1 MKKHWW
7 NDKKQNSLFSNTQ
20 KQHKEKYG
28 LDYGD
33 DGYYGSNYLDDSE
46 TYDYGFKSKL
56 DDKKDFKNTDYTKY
70 HTTWRGYETLKPIK
84 LSYRYIQ
91 QMASSIGGQS
101 GIKVVSSN
109 QWRADTNTKTL
120 YYDPVS
126 LMYGTKG
133 ELLSTLLHEV
143 GKIKYSDKI
152 DNFRFNPY
160 VEKYNYGANSTI
172 LMYEGFRV
180 DTKMLKEYPS
190 AQEIYESN
198 EEVIKKIINS
208 YRDIAT
214 ATRDVIKET
223 VNGTKDDIVRTI
235 KNTVT
240 EEMGVDNIDFERMSV
255 MTKLKYQEITKK
267 VVGTELSSEA
277 ELNTHLDVFLQ
288 KQSEEPLLE
297 EYFAEMLRISYNV
310 KDIEPIEKVQSY
322 VDATFPVI
330 ENIVEVDTTAEV
342 VSELEKSVFP
352 IIENLLKN
360 QKQNTSESIKESFSD
375 DSLMKQAIDEALN
388 WDKNRGYRGFSKT
401 ADTLYNQMNGEE
413 MQRGTAESELPKEW
427 KQGDY
432 NALKES
438 VEPEIRL
445 LTNRLT
451 FIKREE
457 SVIKY
462 SSNHRRGK
470 LDTRK
475 LYRFATGNMR
485 LFKKKLPNTDTV
497 RSFAFSLMIDV
508 SGSMSDKNKIIHTTR
523 ALIVLAEV
531 FEKFSIPYEVITF
544 DSKGHTIKSFSQSL
558 KDKGMKKIIGGLV
571 KMAGGSTYLAPALE
585 TIKIKEQPENN
596 KVIVVLSDGDTE
608 SHERLDRDYFI
619 PLSKKGIKSMA
630 IGLECGDQVETLC
643 MGNSTAVEQATE
655 MPEVFTNLL
664 KTLIKR

>member
-28 LDYGD
+28 FDYGD
-33 DGYYGSNYLDDSE
+33 DGYYGSNYLDDYE

-56 DDKKDFKNTDYTKY
+56 DNKKNNKTIDYTKY
-70 HTTWRGYETLKPIK
+70 HTTWKGYEALKPIK

-109 QWRADTNTKTL
+109 HWAANTNTKTL
-120 YYDPVS
+120 YYDPIS

-152 DNFRFNPY
+152 DNFMSNPY
-160 VEKYNYGANSTI
+160 VQKYNYGANSTI

-198 EEVIKKIINS
+198 EEVIKKMVMS
-208 YRDIAT
+208 YREIAD
-214 ATRDVIKET
+214 ATRNVIIQKTNET
-223 VNGTKDDIVRTI
+223 RDDIIRNI
-235 KNTVT
+235 KRQINQ
-240 EEMGVDNIDFERMSV
+240 EMVQEVDFDKMSI

-267 VVGTELSSEA
+267 VVGVECISEQ
-277 ELNTHLDVFLQ
+277 ELNSHLDNFLA
-288 KQSEEPLLE
+288 KQAEEPLLE
-297 EYFAEMLRISYNV
+297 EYFSEMLRISYNV
-310 KDIEPIEKVQSY
+310 KDVDPIEKVQSY

-330 ENIVEVDTTAEV
+330 ETIVEKDTTTEV
-342 VSELEKSVFP
+342 VSELEQSVFP
-352 IIENLLKN
+352 VIEDLLKRQQEN
-360 QKQNTSESIKESFSD
+360 VTESMEQEFGK
-375 DSLMKQAIDEALN
+375 DSLLSKEIASQLSY
-388 WDKNRGYRGFSKT
+388 DKYNGYGKFGKT
-401 ADTLYNQMNGEE
+401 QDTLYDQTKNEE
-413 MQRGTAESELPKEW
+413 TQRGTGESVLPKEW
-427 KQGDY
+427 HQGDY

-497 RSFAFSLMIDV
+497 RSFAFSLLIDT
-508 SGSMSDKNKIIHTTR
+508 SGSMSGNRIIHTTR
-523 ALIVLAEV
+523 ALIILAEV
-531 FEKFSIPYEVITF
+531 FEKFNIPYEIITF
-544 DSKGHTIKSFSQSL
+544 AYQPKTIKSFSQSL
-558 KDKGMKKIIGGLV
+558 KDKGIKNTIGSLV
-571 KMAGGSTYLAPALE
+571 KMAGGDTYLQPAIEEIQLQ
-585 TIKIKEQPENN
+585 KQPENN
-596 KVIVVLSDGDTE
+596 KVMVILSDGDTE
-608 SHERLDRDYFI
+608 SHRKLDDENFI

-630 IGLECGDQVETLC
+630 IGLECGDDVKTLC
-643 MGNSTAVEQATE
+643 MGNSTAVEQSTE